1 MSNPLTVGWLIKRYI
16 KLRGRTA
23 KQVAADLKYP
33 YTTFCGLLNRDAV
46 DANLLFKLANLLDM
60 DLAWMAELFDGKKP
74 ISSLS
79 PYQMSRMQ
87 HDFREQNLAPI
98 RNQLDEC
105 IRNNPNSI
113 SEARKELISIYH
125 NVFYLLDMLLPEEYV
140 IRITIE
146 RGKEKL
152 YCFPLSDTPVLVG
165 GRGRSANHFYE
176 GNEMLNQIIAHRK
189 EELL

>member
-23 KQVAADLKYP
+23 KDVAAELKYP
-33 YTTFCGLLNRDAV
+33 YTTFCGILNRDVV
-46 DANLLFKLANLLDM
+46 DANLLLRLANLLDM
-60 DLAWMAELFDGKKP
+60 DLSWMAELFDGRKP

-87 HDFREQNLAPI
+87 RDFREQNLDSV
-98 RNQLDEC
+98 RNQLDDC
-105 IRNNPNSI
+105 IRNNPSSI

-140 IRITIE
+140 IRITLE
-146 RGKEKL
+146 RGKEKF
-152 YCFPLSDTPVLVG
+152 YCIPLSNTSPLTS
-165 GRGRSANHFYE
+165 GRGRSTNHFYE